1 MRWDRLFAD
10 LEAEAADLAAQDRD
24 AEIAELT
31 RAALSEVRWLERV
44 RGATGSPA
52 TLVLSAD
59 TRVTGAVRYAG
70 PDWVLV
76 EAGSD
81 DVLVPADAV
90 IGIEGVGSAAPPSAD
105 RVPLTWAA
113 AWRSLSRDRASVL
126 VRRTDGRP
134 VRGTVG
140 KVGADFVEL
149 ERDDDSRL
157 GQMVLVP
164 FAAVQSVHVPREE
177 Q

>member
-10 LEAEAADLAAQDRD
+10 LEAEAAELAAQDRD
-24 AEIAELT
+24 AEIAERT

-52 TLVLSAD
+52 TLVLGAD
-59 TRVTGAVRYAG
+59 ARVAGTVRYAG

-76 EAGSD
+76 DAGAD
-81 DVLVPADAV
+81 DVLVPAAAV
-90 IGIEGVGSAAPPSAD
+90 IGIEGVGPAAPPGTD
-105 RVPLTWAA
+105 RLPLTWTA
-113 AWRSLSRDRASVL
+113 AWRSLSRDRADVL
-126 VRRTDGRP
+126 VRRTDGRQ
-134 VRGTVG
+134 VRGRVA

-149 ERDDDSRL
+149 ERDDGSPP
-157 GQMVLVP
+157 GWVVLVP
-164 FAAVQSVHVPREE
+164 FAAIQSVHVPREE

>member
-126 VRRTDGRP
+126 VRRTDGRQ

>member
-10 LEAEAADLAAQDRD
+10 LEAEAAELAAQDRD
-24 AEIAELT
+24 AEIAERT

-52 TLVLSAD
+52 TLVLGDA
-59 TRVTGAVRYAG
+59 RVAGTVRYAG

-76 EAGSD
+76 DAGAD
-81 DVLVPADAV
+81 DVLVPAAAV
-90 IGIEGVGSAAPPSAD
+90 IGIEGVGTAAPPGTD
-105 RVPLTWAA
+105 RLPLTWTA
-113 AWRSLSRDRASVL
+113 AWRSLSRDRADVL
-126 VRRTDGRP
+126 VRRTDGRQ

-149 ERDDDSRL
+149 EHDDDSRP
-157 GQMVLVP
+157 GRVVLVP
-164 FAAVQSVHVPREE
+164 FAAIQSAHAAREE
-177 Q
+177 P

>member
-81 DVLVPADAV
+81 DVLVPANAV

-126 VRRTDGRP
+126 VRRTDGRQ

>member
-1 MRWDRLFAD
+1 MRWDQLFAD
-10 LEAEAADLAAQDRD
+10 LEAEAAELAAQDRD
-24 AEIAELT
+24 AEIAERT

-52 TLVLSAD
+52 TLVLGAD
-59 TRVTGAVRYAG
+59 TRVAGTVRYAG

-76 EAGSD
+76 DGGSD

-90 IGIEGVGSAAPPSAD
+90 IGIEGVGSAAPPGAD
-105 RVPLTWAA
+105 RVPLTWTA

-126 VRRTDGRP
+126 VRRTDGRQ

-149 ERDDDSRL
+149 ERDDDSRP
-157 GQMVLVP
+157 GRVVLVP
-164 FAAVQSVHVPREE
+164 FAAVQSVHVAREE